1 MFYIKNYIKG
11 KHIRGFSL
19 IFKTFSISI
28 MIRHQ
33 YPCWVWADKGARG
46 RVGWQAA
53 ACAHHHKQSV
63 SPLMPWRYRDCLEQ
77 DLCHTEGLVRGKGER
92 PGA

>member
-33 YPCWVWADKGARG
+33 YQCWVWARVPERCHASGAAVDVCSDAPAEAQRAERTAEGVLETFHAPSLG
-46 RVGWQAA
+46 RHV
-53 ACAHHHKQSV
+53 H
-63 SPLMPWRYRDCLEQ
+63 RE
-77 DLCHTEGLVRGKGER
+77 
-92 PGA
+92 